1 MGCLLAP
8 YTFHHNRFSL
18 SLIGRKA
25 HTLPFFPLSF
35 WSRSSE
41 IWACSTVVFL
51 DSVSI
56 GIAAWPFRT
65 LPNPSLLSKSKS
77 AELPAPW
84 AAIRAHFHASFHCLS
99 TMHLRQIFQ
108 HCGLD
113 RSWRKDTAAIFT
125 LKNTKYNKTTNKPT
139 KKHFARLPS
148 QKKTFKFRRLK
159 TKFLIFPEGI
169 TWPPRGKGL

>member
-1 MGCLLAP
+1 MECLLAP

-84 AAIRAHFHASFHCLS
+84 AGSGPTFMLPFIVFRPCILGKFFNIVAWIDLDVRTQQPFSHWKIPNTTRQQTNQQKNILHVYPHRRKLLSSDELKQSF
-99 TMHLRQIFQ
+99 
-108 HCGLD
+108 
-113 RSWRKDTAAIFT
+113 
-125 LKNTKYNKTTNKPT
+125 
-139 KKHFARLPS
+139 
-148 QKKTFKFRRLK
+148 
-159 TKFLIFPEGI
+159 
-169 TWPPRGKGL
+169 